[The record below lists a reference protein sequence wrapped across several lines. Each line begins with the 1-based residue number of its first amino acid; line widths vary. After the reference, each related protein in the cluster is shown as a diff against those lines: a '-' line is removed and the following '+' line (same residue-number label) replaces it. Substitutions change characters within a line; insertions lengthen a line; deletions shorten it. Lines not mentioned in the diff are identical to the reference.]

1 MAIQWDDKHFR
12 VVDIGH
18 HNADI
23 NILLSGREAGK
34 STALVY
40 FLLNL
45 YMKDKKSKFVW
56 LLRQKSQLNKMFY
69 QTFLNDFEDY
79 PFVMAKNQVF
89 YYDKKKMLH
98 PNYDD
103 PIGFFGAV
111 STGNKDFKQTKLK
124 DVRNIVYDEF
134 LIDHTLPNEKYLNK
148 EAEVLFKIWDTI
160 QRRAGRKTRLWLL
173 GNPYSMIN
181 PYFRWLGIESKE
193 VEKRQDKIYK
203 PFGNRILI
211 YYFSVHPDLLE
222 QKESTTYG
230 FFSKKNDEYYRHTF
244 QSEVKYKPMFPTMK
258 FDKINNKKYIF
269 KVKID
274 NTMLEFWDVEYG
286 IFIAEKEYKKDNA
299 IALDFDSFEGNAVL
313 NNRDH
318 PLYDLIKRIQ
328 GMVSNR
334 LDVIIESSNIEN
346 AVKLFAKQR

>member
-18 HNADI
+18 HNSDI

-45 YMKDKKSKFVW
+45 YMKNKRSKFVW

-79 PFVMAKNQVF
+79 PYVMSKNKVY
-89 YYDKKKMLH
+89 YYDKKSMIH
-98 PNYDD
+98 PDYDN
-103 PIGFFGAV
+103 PIGHFGAV

-124 DVRNIVYDEF
+124 DVENIVYDEF
-134 LIDHTLPNEKYLNK
+134 LIDHTLPNERYLNK
-148 EAEVLFKIWDTI
+148 EAEILFKIWDTI

-181 PYFRWLGIESKE
+181 PYFRWLKIEPKQ
-193 VEKRQDKIYK
+193 VEKRRDKIYK
-203 PFGNRILI
+203 PYGNKVLV

-222 QKESTTYG
+222 EKTNTTYG
-230 FFSKKNDEYYRHTF
+230 FFSKMNEEYYQHTF
-244 QSEVKYKPMFPTMK
+244 LSDTKYKPMFPTQA
-258 FDKINNKKYIF
+258 FDKLNNKTYMF

-274 NTMLEFWDVEYG
+274 NTTLEFWNIGNG
-286 IFIAEKEYKKDNA
+286 IYIAEKEYKKDNA
-299 IALDFDSFEGNAVL
+299 IALDFDSFEGSAVL
-313 NNRDH
+313 NNKDH
-318 PLYDLIKRIQ
+318 YLYELIKRIQ

-334 LDVIIESSNIEN
+334 MDVYIESNNIEN